1 MCLNSMNMS
10 QRAQF
15 IFLLN
20 YKLNVPLFK
29 EQVRVKLLTHVCIY
43 IALSTMWPIADP
55 ILNRYQPGY
64 VNSSSHCWCYCYTFC
79 LKSLNRSCRC
89 LVCLKHVEM
98 GHIIR
103 NHILLIFWDNGVDER
118 TSPIARP
125 GKDWASCLPCHSNS
139 TAWFHHPATFFY
151 NYPIKFSQ
159 KSWCCFWWQA
169 NFPRPHCKNCP
180 ILPVCIAQHQKDQAL
195 PYTACNTTSCPGPC
209 HF

>member
-1 MCLNSMNMS
+1 MS

-29 EQVRVKLLTHVCIY
+29 AQVRGKLLTNVCIY

-79 LKSLNRSCRC
+79 LKTLNRSCRC

-103 NHILLIFWDNGVDER
+103 NTILLIFWDNGVDER
-118 TSPIARP
+118 MWMKEHHLYSSTWQRLSFLSSLPLQLYSMISP
-125 GKDWASCLPCHSNS
+125 SS
-139 TAWFHHPATFFY
+139 
-151 NYPIKFSQ
+151 
-159 KSWCCFWWQA
+159 
-169 NFPRPHCKNCP
+169 
-180 ILPVCIAQHQKDQAL
+180 
-195 PYTACNTTSCPGPC
+195 
-209 HF
+209 